1 MQLVNGYAHI
11 RHRYHEWRY
20 GLDFARKAILAL
32 AFACLVGLLAQVRI
46 PLGFT
51 PVPLTG
57 QTFGVLLAGVALGTY
72 WGGAS
77 MLMYVGIG
85 AFGMPWFQNMSG
97 GIEYATGAT
106 GGYLAAFVV
115 VAFLIGWATERKL
128 AARKPAAL
136 VTMML
141 LSSVFVLLA
150 GSAWLAVAL
159 GVGYGEALALGF
171 LPFVGLDIV
180 KSVAAAGIGSAM
192 TTKRAYG
199 PEL

>member
-1 MQLVNGYAHI
+1 MELVNGYAAW

-20 GLDFARKAILAL
+20 NLDFAHKALLAL
-32 AFACLVGLLAQVRI
+32 AFACLVGLLAQIRM

-85 AFGMPWFQNMSG
+85 ALGMPWFQNASG
-97 GIEYATGAT
+97 GMEYATGAT
-106 GGYLAAFVV
+106 GGYLVAFVL
-115 VAFLIGWATERKL
+115 VAFAVGHITEKNL
-128 AARKPAAL
+128 AARSAWAL
-136 VTMML
+136 LPTMA
-141 LSSVFVLLA
+141 LSSVAILLI

-159 GVGYGEALALGF
+159 GIGYIEALALGF
-171 LPFVGLDIV
+171 VPFIGLDIA
-180 KSVAAAGIGSAM
+180 KSVAAAGIGGAM

-199 PEL
+199 PES